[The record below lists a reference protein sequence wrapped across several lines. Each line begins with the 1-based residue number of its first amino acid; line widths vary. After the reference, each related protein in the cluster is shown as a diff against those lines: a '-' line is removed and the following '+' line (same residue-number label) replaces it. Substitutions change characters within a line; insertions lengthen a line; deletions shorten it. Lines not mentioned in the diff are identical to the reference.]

1 MNPQSCKIIETDFRH
16 HIQTQGMSNEDGE
29 EIRINA
35 YNENEEDE
43 DEDDEELTEEQGF
56 AAQPVEIVREE
67 IVTVT
72 KDPNTEEK
80 MSLLND
86 SGGDV
91 HSDHLYELAK
101 AQSVQLNKLTDIVE
115 SLQAQIKQ
123 LGETRKSNRKST
135 SATRN
140 PMKPKKKRTV
150 AKKAKGRSSKKNKA

>member
-1 MNPQSCKIIETDFRH
+1 
-16 HIQTQGMSNEDGE
+16 MSNEDGE

-123 LGETRKSNRKST
+123 LGETR
-135 SATRN
+135 
-140 PMKPKKKRTV
+140 
-150 AKKAKGRSSKKNKA
+150 